1 MEEAS
6 VINPEH
12 QQKVAD
18 LMRACQSVLG
28 SLDQPATHY
37 AVTNQTKYKVSA
49 HSLWAMGEA
58 LAALQE
64 DVKIVYS
71 AKDSNHD

>member
-1 MEEAS
+1 MTT
-6 VINPEH
+6 PDY
-12 QQKVAD
+12 QQKGTN

-49 HSLWAMGEA
+49 HALWAMGEA

-64 DVKIVYS
+64 DVKNMYLTKKRQRS
-71 AKDSNHD
+71 